1 MNDFTF
7 LGASVKVYSNVVA
20 GKDPGDTNEDVRTGN
35 DLNGDRSRIGET
47 TDTPHTP
54 MVGYRGKETACG

>member
-1 MNDFTF
+1 M
-7 LGASVKVYSNVVA
+7 KVYSNGVA